1 MSTTAFSQ
9 IRTAVH
15 QLNPG
20 AVREE
25 AERPLSIGLEAGSSE
40 TLAAMEDFLAPPGLS
55 RRRRLQLF
63 EGLHRIGDPGTPP
76 SFDIVLSEEP
86 LAGRLGASGAE
97 ALLGYEGQ
105 HGQSRVTGEPLPEA
119 PGAFPFFAGDPKR
132 TVREILRERGDL
144 RLPLARRFP
153 PFRQPVIHGIIQD
166 VAQENALFALFSA
179 LPDVLPNVFA
189 LGWAVAEFASDT
201 AVLTVNQVRMAFLI
215 AAASDRPVSFLD
227 QKRQVASIVAGAF
240 GWRAMARELAG
251 KIPFGGGLIPKAAI
265 SYAGTYVVG
274 LSLERFY
281 RIGYG
286 MTAGEREGV
295 YREALANGKRFAGW
309 ALEARRRIGRT

>member
-1 MSTTAFSQ
+1 MAIEVFRQ

-20 AVREE
+20 VVREA
-25 AERPLSIGLEAGSSE
+25 AERPLSIGLEATSSE

-63 EGLHRIGDPGTPP
+63 ECLHRIGDSGTPQ
-76 SFDIVLSEEP
+76 SFDIVLSEE
-86 LAGRLGASGAE
+86 GF
-97 ALLGYEGQ
+97 
-105 HGQSRVTGEPLPEA
+105 PEV
-119 PGAFPFFAGDPKR
+119 PGAFPFRAGDPKR
-132 TVREILRERGDL
+132 TVRAILRERGDL
-144 RLPLARRFP
+144 SLALASRFP

-166 VAQENALFALFSA
+166 IAQENALFALFSA

-189 LGWAVAEFASDT
+189 LGWAAAEFASDT
-201 AVLTVNQVRMAFLI
+201 AVLTVNQARMAFLI
-215 AAASDRPVSFLD
+215 AAASDRPVGFLD
-227 QKRQVASIVAGAF
+227 QKRQIASIVAGAF

-286 MTAGEREGV
+286 MTAAEREGV
-295 YREALANGKRFAGW
+295 YREALANGRRFAGW
-309 ALEARRRIGRT
+309 ALEARRIAGRR

>member
-1 MSTTAFSQ
+1 MATEVFRQ

-20 AVREE
+20 AVREA
-25 AERPLSIGLEAGSSE
+25 AEQPLSIGLEAVSSE

-63 EGLHRIGDPGTPP
+63 EGLHRIGDPGTPQ
-76 SFDIVLSEEP
+76 SFDIVLSEE
-86 LAGRLGASGAE
+86 G
-97 ALLGYEGQ
+97 
-105 HGQSRVTGEPLPEA
+105 LPEA
-119 PGAFPFFAGDPKR
+119 PGAFPFHAEDPKR
-132 TVREILRERGDL
+132 TVRSILRERGDL
-144 RLPLARRFP
+144 RLPLASRFP

-189 LGWAVAEFASDT
+189 LGWAAAEFASDT

-215 AAASDRPVSFLD
+215 AAASDRPVGFLD

-240 GWRAMARELAG
+240 GWRALARELAG

-286 MTAGEREGV
+286 MTAAEREGV
-295 YREALANGKRFAGW
+295 YQEALANGRRFAGW
-309 ALEARRRIGRT
+309 ALEARRSIGRT

>member
-1 MSTTAFSQ
+1 MATKVFGQ

-20 AVREE
+20 SVRET
-25 AERPLSIGLEAGSSE
+25 AERPLSIGLEATSSE

-55 RRRRLQLF
+55 RRRRMQLF
-63 EGLHRIGDPGTPP
+63 EGLHRIGDPGTPQ
-76 SFDIVLSEEP
+76 SFDIVLSEE
-86 LAGRLGASGAE
+86 G
-97 ALLGYEGQ
+97 
-105 HGQSRVTGEPLPEA
+105 LPEA
-119 PGAFPFFAGDPKR
+119 PGAFPFRAGDPKR
-132 TVREILRERGDL
+132 TVRAILRERGDL

-189 LGWAVAEFASDT
+189 LGWAAAEFASDT

-215 AAASDRPVSFLD
+215 AAASDRPVGFLD

-274 LSLERFY
+274 LGLERFY

-286 MTAGEREGV
+286 MTAAEREGV

-309 ALEARRRIGRT
+309 ALEARRSIGRT

>member
-1 MSTTAFSQ
+1 MATKVFGQ

-20 AVREE
+20 AVREA
-25 AERPLSIGLEAGSSE
+25 AERPLSVGLEATSSE

-63 EGLHRIGDPGTPP
+63 EGLHRIGDQGTPQ

-86 LAGRLGASGAE
+86 LAGRRGASGAE
-97 ALLGYEGQ
+97 ALLDYERQ
-105 HGQSRVTGEPLPEA
+105 HGQSRVTGEP
-119 PGAFPFFAGDPKR
+119 PGAFPFYAGEPR
-132 TVREILRERGDL
+132 QTVRSILRERGDL
-144 RLPLARRFP
+144 SLPLARRFP

-189 LGWAVAEFASDT
+189 LGWAAAEFASDT

-215 AAASDRPVSFLD
+215 AAASDSPVGFVE
-227 QKRQVASIVAGAF
+227 QKRQIASIIAGAF

-274 LSLERFY
+274 LGLERYY

-286 MTAGEREGV
+286 LTAAERKGV
-295 YREALANGKRFAGW
+295 YQEALASGRRFAGW
-309 ALEARRRIGRT
+309 ALEARRSAGRT

>member
-1 MSTTAFSQ
+1 MATEVFHQ
-9 IRTAVH
+9 IRAAVH

-20 AVREE
+20 AVRE
-25 AERPLSIGLEAGSSE
+25 AVARPLSIGLEAASSE

-76 SFDIVLSEEP
+76 SFDLILSD
-86 LAGRLGASGAE
+86 E
-97 ALLGYEGQ
+97 AL
-105 HGQSRVTGEPLPEA
+105 PES
-119 PGAFPFFAGDPKR
+119 PGAFTFHAGEPKR
-132 TVREILRERGDL
+132 TVDSILRERGDL
-144 RLPLARRFP
+144 SLPLARRFP
-153 PFRQPVIHGIIQD
+153 PFRRPVIHAIIRE

-179 LPDVLPNVFA
+179 LPDVLPTVFA
-189 LGWAVAEFASDT
+189 LGWAAAEFASDT

-215 AAASDRPVSFLD
+215 AAASDSPVGFLD
-227 QKRQVASIVAGAF
+227 QKRQIASIIAGAF
-240 GWRAMARELAG
+240 GWRALARELAG

-274 LSLERFY
+274 LGLERFY

-286 MTAGEREGV
+286 MTAAERKGV
-295 YREALANGKRFAGW
+295 YQEALASGKRFAGL
-309 ALEARRRIGRT
+309 ALEARRSTGRT

>member
-1 MSTTAFSQ
+1 MSTKAFSQ

-76 SFDIVLSEEP
+76 SFDIVLSEE
-86 LAGRLGASGAE
+86 G
-97 ALLGYEGQ
+97 
-105 HGQSRVTGEPLPEA
+105 LPEA

-132 TVREILRERGDL
+132 TVRAILRERGDF

-215 AAASDRPVSFLD
+215 AAASDRPVGFLD

-240 GWRAMARELAG
+240 GWRALARELAG

-286 MTAGEREGV
+286 MTVAEREGV
-295 YREALANGKRFAGW
+295 FREALANGRRFAGW

>member
-1 MSTTAFSQ
+1 MATEVFRQ

-20 AVREE
+20 VVREA
-25 AERPLSIGLEAGSSE
+25 AERPLSVGLEATSSE

-63 EGLHRIGDPGTPP
+63 EGLHRIGDPGTPQ
-76 SFDIVLSEEP
+76 SFDIILSD
-86 LAGRLGASGAE
+86 
-97 ALLGYEGQ
+97 EG
-105 HGQSRVTGEPLPEA
+105 LPEA
-119 PGAFPFFAGDPKR
+119 PGAFAFRAGEPKR
-132 TVREILRERGDL
+132 TVRAILRERGDL
-144 RLPLARRFP
+144 SLPLARRFP

-189 LGWAVAEFASDT
+189 LGWAAAEFASDT

-215 AAASDRPVSFLD
+215 AAASDRPVGFLD
-227 QKRQVASIVAGAF
+227 QKRQIASIVAGAF

-286 MTAGEREGV
+286 LSAAEREGV
-295 YREALANGKRFAGW
+295 YQEALASGKRFAGW
-309 ALEARRRIGRT
+309 ALEARRSTGRT

>member
-1 MSTTAFSQ
+1 M
-9 IRTAVH
+9 H

-20 AVREE
+20 AVREA
-25 AERPLSIGLEAGSSE
+25 AERPLSIGLEATSSE

-63 EGLHRIGDPGTPP
+63 EGLHRIGDPGIPL
-76 SFDIVLSEEP
+76 SFDIVLSEE
-86 LAGRLGASGAE
+86 G
-97 ALLGYEGQ
+97 
-105 HGQSRVTGEPLPEA
+105 LPEA
-119 PGAFPFFAGDPKR
+119 PGAFPFHAGDPKR
-132 TVREILRERGDL
+132 TVRAILRERGDL
-144 RLPLARRFP
+144 SLPLARRFP

-189 LGWAVAEFASDT
+189 LGWAAAEFASDT

-215 AAASDRPVSFLD
+215 AAASDRPVGFLD

-274 LSLERFY
+274 LGLERFY

-286 MTAGEREGV
+286 MTAAERGGV
-295 YREALANGKRFAGW
+295 YREALATGRRFAGW
-309 ALEARRRIGRT
+309 ALEARRRTVRT

>member
-1 MSTTAFSQ
+1 MSTKAFSQ

-76 SFDIVLSEEP
+76 GFDIVLSEE
-86 LAGRLGASGAE
+86 G
-97 ALLGYEGQ
+97 
-105 HGQSRVTGEPLPEA
+105 LPEA

-132 TVREILRERGDL
+132 TVRAILRERGDL

-189 LGWAVAEFASDT
+189 LGWAAAEFASDT

-215 AAASDRPVSFLD
+215 AAASDRQVGFLD
-227 QKRQVASIVAGAF
+227 QKRQIASIVAGAF
-240 GWRAMARELAG
+240 GWRAMARELVG

-286 MTAGEREGV
+286 MAAGEREGV